1 MKYKVCILAA
11 GAGTRNSWSKDTNKA
26 LLPIKNRAAI
36 SWIIDLYKDANEIVI
51 AVGHNQKYLIDYLK
65 IAHDED
71 KIRIVKVKNFSK
83 KGSGPGQSLLECKK
97 YLQVPF
103 ISHACDSICFHKL
116 PKPNKNWI
124 AYDIK
129 NSDKHSY
136 AVLESEN
143 KIFFKNKKK
152 FKNKKV
158 FTGIAGINNFK
169 LFWKNLKQNTFYS
182 KKFSDHLYFEKQM
195 LDGFYNF
202 DKDTKLLK
210 IKWHDIGNDLDY
222 LKISYFAK
230 KNRNIVLPKK
240 KEFIFFEKE
249 KVIKFFADKKISDL
263 RYKRAQIIKS
273 FMPQRLKIKSNYLYY
288 PYVKGKI
295 LSSLSSK
302 NIFLYVL
309 KSLKKSLWKSKRLN
323 KSQLKNF
330 YNECLKFY
338 KDKTFNRVKMFNKKI
353 NLDQYDFINN
363 KKVIPINKILK
374 KINWK
379 KLQIGI
385 PVNFHGDTALNNII
399 YSKKKI
405 TLIDWRES
413 FGKLLFYGD
422 LYYDL
427 AKIYHVLILP
437 QFLNYGNNIRIKH
450 NKKKIEF
457 RFKKFENLENFLKI
471 YDKFLQINNYD
482 IKKIKLLSYLIF
494 LNIAPLHDGKISK
507 LFFLYGKLKLLEML
521 DENK

>member
-36 SWIIDLYKDANEIVI
+36 SWIIDLYKDASEIVV

-65 IAHDED
+65 IAHEKD
-71 KIRIVKVKNFSK
+71 KIRIIKVKNFSK

-103 ISHACDSICFHKL
+103 ISHACDSICFNKL

-129 NSDKHSY
+129 NSDKYSY
-136 AVLESEN
+136 AVLEN
-143 KIFFKNKKK
+143 KKKLYFENKKK

-169 LFWKNLKQNTFYS
+169 LFWKNLEHSTLYS
-182 KKFSDHLYFEKQM
+182 KKFSNHLHFEKQM
-195 LDGFYNF
+195 LDGFDNF
-202 DKDTKLLK
+202 EKDIKLTK

-222 LKISYFAK
+222 LKISYFVK
-230 KNRNIVLPKK
+230 KNKNIVLPKK

-249 KVIKFFADKKISDL
+249 KVIKFFVDKKISAL
-263 RYKRAQIIKS
+263 RYKRALIIKS
-273 FMPQRLKIKSNYLYY
+273 FMPQKLKIKSNFLYY
-288 PYVKGKI
+288 PYVQGKV
-295 LSSLSSK
+295 LSNLRSK
-302 NIFLYVL
+302 NVFLYVMN
-309 KSLKKSLWKSKRLN
+309 SFKKNLWKSRSLN
-323 KSQLKNF
+323 KSQLNNF
-330 YNECLKFY
+330 YKECLKFY
-338 KDKTFNRVKMFNKKI
+338 KNKTFSRIKMFNENT
-353 NLDQYDFINN
+353 NLDHYDFINN

-379 KLQIGI
+379 KIQIGT
-385 PVNFHGDTALNNII
+385 PVNFHGDTALNNIL
-399 YSKKKI
+399 YNNKKI

-413 FGKLLFYGD
+413 FGKLLSYGD

-437 QFLNYGNNIRIKH
+437 QFLNYGDNIKIRYL
-450 NKKKIEF
+450 KKKIEF
-457 RFKKFENLENFLKI
+457 RFKKFKNLENFLKI
-471 YDKFLQINNYD
+471 YNEFLLVNNYD

-494 LNIAPLHDGKISK
+494 LNIAPLHSGKISK
-507 LFFLYGKLKLLEML
+507 LFFLYGKLKLSEML
-521 DENK
+521 NESK